1 MMKSEPYH
9 NSSFFVTQNS
19 SVSTLNFSL
28 FGIIVPHTV
37 YCCTFNLLQYF
48 ASTDLLKVT
57 SISWTERAVS
67 YSSRYSIH
75 LWDLNHPGTWESKG
89 TYVYYTDFIMEL
101 AMLFLDLMHHIHMLV
116 RCSMTECMAV
126 MFWTLP
132 VPVWLSDPLIFH
144 LCVHISL
151 ISFSGISGCPW
162 QAWLSSCSCDI
173 SSMRCSAVSADIR
186 TTCVSSITWRQGVCV
201 CVCAFS
207 LLLIITCLLNSCIYY
222 KLCRFAVATAEELA
236 ANDDDCA
243 ICWDAMLTARKLPCG
258 HLFHK

>member
-1 MMKSEPYH
+1 
-9 NSSFFVTQNS
+9 
-19 SVSTLNFSL
+19 
-28 FGIIVPHTV
+28 
-37 YCCTFNLLQYF
+37 
-48 ASTDLLKVT
+48 
-57 SISWTERAVS
+57 
-67 YSSRYSIH
+67 
-75 LWDLNHPGTWESKG
+75 
-89 TYVYYTDFIMEL
+89 MEL

-201 CVCAFS
+201 CVYVCAFS

-222 KLCRFAVATAEELA
+222 ELCADLLLLLQRSWQPMMMIVPSAGMPCLQHANCPAVISSTS
-236 ANDDDCA
+236 
-243 ICWDAMLTARKLPCG
+243 K
-258 HLFHK
+258 